1 MTISMGMGSGLGVS
15 MIRNIQ
21 MGDVVADDVSDLTL
35 ASGVYERTYNNY
47 FGQLG
52 SGPYDDQPTYDSV
65 IINGGA
71 TISAEGAT
79 TSVSRPGTVSESTTY
94 TETGYFL
101 APATGEF
108 TFFINSDDASY
119 LFLGPDAG
127 PPANEDLDNAVV
139 QNGGRHGATE
149 RSGTFNLINGQ
160 YYKLYAIFG
169 NDTGPGTAVFSYSG
183 PSIAKTTD
191 FSGKLFYN
199 TVTNGH

>member
-1 MTISMGMGSGLGVS
+1 MTISMGMGIGFGVS
-15 MIRNIQ
+15 NIRNIQ
-21 MGDVVADDVSDLTL
+21 MADVIPDNVDSLTL
-35 ASGVYERTYNNY
+35 AAGVYERTYDDY

-52 SGPYDDQPTYDSV
+52 AGPYDDQATYTTV
-65 IINGGA
+65 IVNGGA
-71 TISAEGAT
+71 TITAQGAT
-79 TSVSRPGTVSESTTY
+79 SSVSRPGTVAESTTY

-127 PPANEDLDNAVV
+127 SPGNEDLDNVV
-139 QNGGRHGATE
+139 VNNGGRHGATK

-183 PSIAKTTD
+183 PGISETTD

-199 TVTNGH
+199 TETNGH

>member
-1 MTISMGMGSGLGVS
+1 MTISMGMGIGFGVS
-15 MIRNIQ
+15 HVRNIQ
-21 MGDVVADDVSDLTL
+21 MADVIPDNVDSLTL
-35 ASGVYERTYNNY
+35 AAGVYERTYNNY

-52 SGPYDDQPTYDSV
+52 AGPYDDQATYTTV
-65 IINGGA
+65 IVNGGA
-71 TISAEGAT
+71 TITAEGAT
-79 TSVSRPGTVSESTTY
+79 SSVSRPGTVAESTTY

-127 PPANEDLDNAVV
+127 SPGNEDLDNVV
-139 QNGGRHGATE
+139 VNNGGRHGATK
-149 RSGTFNLINGQ
+149 RSGTFSLISGQ

-169 NDTGPGTAVFSYSG
+169 NDTGPGTAEFSYSG
-183 PSIAKTTD
+183 PGISETTD

-199 TVTNGH
+199 TATNGH

>member
-1 MTISMGMGSGLGVS
+1 MTISMGMGLGFGTS
-15 MIRNIQ
+15 HLRNIQ
-21 MGDVVADDVSDLTL
+21 MGDVIPDNVSDLTL
-35 ASGVYERTYNNY
+35 ASGVYERTYNDY

-52 SGPYDDQPTYDSV
+52 SGPYNDQPRYTSTIV
-65 IINGGA
+65 NGGA
-71 TISAEGAT
+71 TITAEGAR
-79 TSVSRPGTVSESTTY
+79 TSVTRSGTVAASTSY

-127 PPANEDLDNAVV
+127 TPGNEDLTNVV
-139 QNGGRHGATE
+139 VNNSGRHGAVE
-149 RSGTFNLINGQ
+149 RSGAFNLINGQ
-160 YYKLYAIFG
+160 YYRLYAIFG

-183 PSIAKTTD
+183 PSITKTTD

-199 TVTNGH
+199 TATNGH